1 MNDHQLNLVA
11 QKVQKNWRE
20 WDFRKIEP
28 EERPMAVA
36 WEYARE
42 LKNDF
47 MLCLKKPTRGKPD
60 RFFSPCLHPLYLDF
74 VRSPYWPQKPYQ
86 SLSPAQ
92 QREAFPRAP
101 WKGKARV
108 TPKTAALIED
118 ITDLCDTQ
126 IPTGE
131 EIRRRLF
138 PDRVYDPCRHLL
150 VVDLGANSSFTIQA
164 FKNYLAKKDLLLGP
178 GRTAYERDLSAL
190 GALRLDRYFKGRNYT
205 DFLNEKDPTLK
216 SPVISAGNRWRYIRR
231 AKVRLGLVKGN
242 LKDPKPFFEFF
253 RHVGSFEMEE

>member
-1 MNDHQLNLVA
+1 M
-11 QKVQKNWRE
+11 
-20 WDFRKIEP
+20 
-28 EERPMAVA
+28 
-36 WEYARE
+36 
-42 LKNDF
+42 
-47 MLCLKKPTRGKPD
+47 
-60 RFFSPCLHPLYLDF
+60 
-74 VRSPYWPQKPYQ
+74 
-86 SLSPAQ
+86 
-92 QREAFPRAP
+92 
-101 WKGKARV
+101 
-108 TPKTAALIED
+108 TPKNAALIED